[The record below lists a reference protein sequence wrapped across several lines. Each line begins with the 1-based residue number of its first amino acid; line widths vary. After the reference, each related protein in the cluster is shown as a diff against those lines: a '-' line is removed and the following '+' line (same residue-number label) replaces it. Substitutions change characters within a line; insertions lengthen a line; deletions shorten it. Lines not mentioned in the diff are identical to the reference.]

1 MAASVDRLSSLQTK
15 RPRRRGSQPGTVL
28 TDSGAR
34 VGSAIGLYTSGTV
47 RSFQVSAA
55 TPPAACATPP
65 WPRPFQCSLLNRL
78 PPPVRLALAAFGDVK
93 AYSRSA
99 RHSRARST
107 LDRKASVEPIV
118 ALPLA
123 SRKSREP
130 KVRGIVAT
138 SVAIGVLWLADVLLN
153 GGRYGEVV
161 ERGIIT
167 LIGR

>member
-1 MAASVDRLSSLQTK
+1 
-15 RPRRRGSQPGTVL
+15 
-28 TDSGAR
+28 
-34 VGSAIGLYTSGTV
+34 
-47 RSFQVSAA
+47 
-55 TPPAACATPP
+55 
-65 WPRPFQCSLLNRL
+65 
-78 PPPVRLALAAFGDVK
+78 
-93 AYSRSA
+93 
-99 RHSRARST
+99 
-107 LDRKASVEPIV
+107 VEPIV